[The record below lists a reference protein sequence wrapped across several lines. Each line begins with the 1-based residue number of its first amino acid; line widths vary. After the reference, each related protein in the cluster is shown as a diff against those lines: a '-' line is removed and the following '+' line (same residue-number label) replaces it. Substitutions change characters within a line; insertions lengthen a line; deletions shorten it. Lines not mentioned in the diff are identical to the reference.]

1 MMRVR
6 RNAFAAGK
14 NGDASATEAPS
25 SLDYS
30 HDEVFDM
37 VPSSHGMVLQSDA
50 EGVESASPS
59 CSHLT
64 EVQVQGIKITL
75 STSSRANI
83 SMCFLNLKNTVN
95 QRARISFW
103 ILSAYLARLFC
114 TTAKTYQE
122 NFTIHSFTQ
131 SSYCPWSKFKTNR
144 YFSRQ
149 SATFFLLI
157 TSVGHFV
164 ISFFFQLSLFTENNN
179 NLRRVAGSVV
189 GSVSVCQKE
198 NILHVN

>member
-14 NGDASATEAPS
+14 NGDANPTEAPS

-83 SMCFLNLKNTVN
+83 SMGSVFGLKKYRKSA
-95 QRARISFW
+95 RA
-103 ILSAYLARLFC
+103 Y
-114 TTAKTYQE
+114 
-122 NFTIHSFTQ
+122 
-131 SSYCPWSKFKTNR
+131 
-144 YFSRQ
+144 
-149 SATFFLLI
+149 FLLNPECVFS
-157 TSVGHFV
+157 TLMLYYG
-164 ISFFFQLSLFTENNN
+164 
-179 NLRRVAGSVV
+179 
-189 GSVSVCQKE
+189 
-198 NILHVN
+198 